1 MNSKTPS
8 LFDIFLSRK
17 LLNLIMR
24 DNVTVTKS
32 QRGNNKHVIG
42 LINKSRNQ
50 QYKTFCS
57 IILNIIISQ

>member
-1 MNSKTPS
+1 MLKWKTINNEFKNPS

-32 QRGNNKHVIG
+32 QKGI
-42 LINKSRNQ
+42 
-50 QYKTFCS
+50 
-57 IILNIIISQ
+57 